1 MQFDRSF
8 TGITDYTAW
17 VRLFLGV
24 KYPYVRTGCDC
35 VAQLIVYVYI
45 GNL

>member
-17 VRLFLGV
+17 LRLFLGV
-24 KYPYVRTGCDC
+24 KYVRIGCDC